1 MEKRNGGVYISP
13 NIKKTSD
20 RIDTSGN
27 IINKDTKEII
37 VPNTPEVI
45 DQPVVNTPPEAPQA
59 PQASSLSEKVESMVQ
74 AKIASK
80 IDEIVDRKVAEIL
93 SKL

>member
-1 MEKRNGGVYISP
+1 MGNVIISP

-27 IINKDTKEII
+27 IINPRTKEII
-37 VPNTPEVI
+37 ESNKSEFPIPETVP
-45 DQPVVNTPPEAPQA
+45 QPTLNAPQA
-59 PQASSLSEKVESMVQ
+59 PQTSSLSEKVESMVQ